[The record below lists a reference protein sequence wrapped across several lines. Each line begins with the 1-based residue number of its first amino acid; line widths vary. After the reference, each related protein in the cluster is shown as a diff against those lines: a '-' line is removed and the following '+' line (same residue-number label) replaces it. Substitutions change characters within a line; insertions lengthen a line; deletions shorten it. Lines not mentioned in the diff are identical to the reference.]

1 MLYLQVNAFF
11 LKFILWV
18 PPLNPLNTYR
28 LLLLFALALPAV
40 REWYVFIES
49 DSRDVFNKLGPF
61 AWLGSAVVLTEV
73 LIIVK
78 FGRRMF
84 PEPWPPRVLY
94 VWVAFLAISAVAMTI
109 WSIQHYVLGHRRQ
122 KKVQ

>member
-1 MLYLQVNAFF
+1 MQVNAFF

-28 LLLLFALALPAV
+28 LVLFFALALPAV

-49 DSRDVFNKLGPF
+49 DEGDILNKLGPF
-61 AWLGSAVVLTEV
+61 AWLGSASVCIEV
-73 LIIVK
+73 LIIIK

-84 PEPWPPRVLY
+84 PEPWPPRVLITWGAVLSVFVTVMT
-94 VWVAFLAISAVAMTI
+94 VWSLRYYIFNDKKKQKIS
-109 WSIQHYVLGHRRQ
+109 
-122 KKVQ
+122 